1 MRSKLLA
8 IVILVTGFLLAMLG
22 LAWAITLSLQRQLAE
37 NSGPVAILIIIGI
50 ALMIIGWKE

>member
-8 IVILVTGFLLAMLG
+8 IVLLVIGFLLAVLG

-37 NSGPVAILIIIGI
+37 NSGPVAVLIIVGI
-50 ALMIIGWKE
+50 ILMIIGWKE